1 MKKILYTLLPAVVC
15 FALIA
20 FGINASKVTYTK
32 EFSYLPAYSS
42 KIKADSVSQPNKAG
56 FILGNYT
63 LKNTNNTKVF
73 QDYENILKKNGW
85 TVTKEQKPTSFT
97 IKKDSHQTTILLLQ
111 KSKDVKMLIS
121 SK

>member
-1 MKKILYTLLPAVVC
+1 
-15 FALIA
+15 
-20 FGINASKVTYTK
+20 
-32 EFSYLPAYSS
+32 
-42 KIKADSVSQPNKAG
+42 
-56 FILGNYT
+56 
-63 LKNTNNTKVF
+63 VF